1 MSQAETLLA
10 SLTEDVIIHEHP
22 VTDPDGYF
30 LIDPDSRVIS
40 TVSAVQNTLMQY
52 DHESERY
59 TFEVS
64 RVVEGH
70 DMMKCNRVRVH
81 YNNIDSKTK
90 REFASVDELTD
101 LAVSLEDP
109 STVTCSWLI
118 PRDATQYAG
127 ILSFLIQFM
136 CVADDGTIVYE
147 WHTDIYSDVEV
158 KPGRRNGE
166 QVVSPYNDLLEDWYQ
181 RLFGSKDSVMA
192 GIITE
197 SDEIKNEIE
206 RKGEDTLES
215 IPDDYT
221 ELYNTSR
228 DALRTRANA
237 IVPDVSGD
245 TIVIT
250 DSSDDHLRNLR
261 IFGRTVQDDTPS
273 PSNPVPMINV
283 SEDGNVNAIVA
294 GKNLFNVPDVYSFSS
309 VKEFNVNFPAGAC
322 VLSWNKSVKGGTDLP
337 WLRFAVNDRWYEL
350 SEVGKSIVVPLAKPE
365 TTVYMYSNGPNATA
379 SVGVTSTIENLMIS
393 IDGGSYESYKPT
405 QTISTQ
411 TNKPLR
417 GIPVESE
424 GNYIDSS
431 GQQWVCDEIDFKR
444 GMYVQRIKVIN
455 GNEISWVLG
464 NENDTADGRIYY
476 FPIEHI
482 ADGGLSNRFRGK
494 EYAVWE
500 TLLVGEMIMYNDAA
514 TNYLVICVDKSIDT
528 ITSLNSWFTSNP
540 TQFLYITATP
550 IETPLTEDELIQFKM
565 AHTNFPNTTVFND
578 VSAEMAVSY
587 NADTKTYLE
596 QLPKAT
602 DEQVDSSV
610 EKYLIEHSAEID
622 ARLGDIN
629 AILATLSDGG
639 VS

>member
-1 MSQAETLLA
+1 M
-10 SLTEDVIIHEHP
+10 

-30 LIDPDSRVIS
+30 LIDPDSRVIT

-64 RVVEGH
+64 RIVEGH

-136 CVADDGTIVYE
+136 CVADDGTVVYE

-228 DALRTRANA
+228 DSLRTRANA
-237 IVPDVSGD
+237 IVPAVSGD
-245 TIVIT
+245 TIIIT
-250 DSSDDHLRNLR
+250 DSSDDHLRSLKV
-261 IFGRTVQDDTPS
+261 FGRTIQDDIPS
-273 PSNPVPMINV
+273 PSNPVPMSNI
-283 SEDGNVNAIVA
+283 SEDGNVDVTIV
-294 GKNLFNVPDVYSFSS
+294 GKNLLDIPNIFTYSS
-309 VKEFNVNFPAGAC
+309 VKEFKVNLPVGTYILLWKKAT
-322 VLSWNKSVKGGTDLP
+322 KGGTNLP
-337 WLRFAVNDRWYEL
+337 CFRCMVNDRWYEL
-350 SEVGKSIVVPLAKPE
+350 DANGKSITVVLDKPE
-365 TTVYMYSNGPNATA
+365 TTIYIYSNGSNASA
-379 SVGVTSTIENLMIS
+379 SVGVTSTIEDLMFS
-393 IDGGSYESYKPT
+393 VDGGTYESYKSA

-411 TNKPLR
+411 INKPLR
-417 GIPVESE
+417 GIPVESD
-424 GNYIDSS
+424 GNYTDAS

-444 GMYVQRIKVIN
+444 GMYVQRIKAIN

-494 EYAVWE
+494 GYAVWE
-500 TLLVGEMIMYNDAA
+500 TLLVGEMIMYIDAA

-540 TQFLYITATP
+540 TQFLYIPATP

-578 VSAEMAVSY
+578 AGACMEVGY
-587 NADTKTYLE
+587 NADTETYLE